1 MNLLDCDQKYLVSNG
16 RCVRQDNPQVGLR
29 SAILVAAS
37 IVLFALGNLVS
48 AQAPEKLDGVYRI
61 KVKQSGRLLHV
72 NGDASGDQLA
82 STRIQSDDD
91 YVKFEVKSNADG
103 TYNLRCKGNNR
114 LLQVSQNQLVST
126 QPTAEGDHTKFY
138 LEPQNDGTYK
148 IRVKS
153 NRNYLHLDGEGN
165 RLLTTAIQYDD
176 GYSRYFFQKQKAEQ
190 PDHEGTPEVDNAVT
204 GQNLT
209 SVDVFNGNEKTG
221 EIVEIGPR
229 QWEWRE
235 GGNRYPWQEE
245 RRTASSVFLSSNG
258 GFIELNVVKSGIF
271 GSDKTFRT
279 GDQYYLLKN
288 PVAKAKD
295 PMPVNPQIVEK
306 ITPKTDTWYAIQVAQ
321 TTNVID
327 VPRSSTENGES
338 LGVFYSN
345 KTPNQL
351 FRFVPTANGYYHLMN
366 QNSQKVL
373 AIESASRNTGMQVVQ
388 FDIGPGGND
397 QFQLQSARQGKQFHL
412 VAKHSGKPLELKNG
426 SLIQGDQLASAAR
439 FELIEVSKVKM
450 GSTPSVDPVN
460 PRKEMADSSKVNGT
474 NVVSFEVWYEGLK
487 EIKKPDGTRYRFED
501 RKREKVSEKTYYWY
515 EENGFWRFD
524 RVGFPPKER
533 TYTAKF
539 TVLKRNNDELWLQEQ
554 GREDGF
560 LVNFKTGAWYT
571 IYQGKINFQEKD
583 YLVKNAE
590 TGYIGE
596 TDNPTRIIK
605 FKPEWYDTDDQ
616 NFKSMASIERGT
628 DPGTVKEDVPN
639 SLQNF
644 LPYRFDKMHPYLL
657 YQTGVQKRQI
667 FESPKEYY
675 YEDRTYPTLFYFNR
689 HNIGGSNRSGQV
701 FFSESDRQKAFSASA
716 SVEASGYG
724 VSVGL
729 EGSYGENSG
738 TTSSTE
744 NTSVYISSYR
754 ARYWLTLNKEN
765 VKLTQ
770 DFRNLVL
777 TNRNPRRF
785 LEDVGTHYPLAVL
798 YGSQAFMDQRVTETS
813 LTKTLGNDWGAGVT
827 ASGGAFG
834 VSAAV
839 SANYNQSS
847 SSAKTD
853 TSKFESETLVV
864 VGGESIAA
872 DAGTSDRDAMPI
884 KVVLRPIYEL
894 IRPELFPGVDENL
907 VLSQR
912 NKIEQASKEMYGQN
926 PNPSI
931 RPSGYETKNGYRTR
945 WDKNIFGPLP
955 SSSDTAATR
964 RFSQQRDEI
973 GTPLLFTFH
982 IRGLSAI
989 LGSDKIEA
997 FDSKGRRI
1005 NIVKLTEPK
1014 GSPFIN
1020 KSWFCYMT
1028 LTPDV
1033 IDNAYYD
1040 YGTDSTITIRGED
1053 YTGKVKTVSFTLDQ
1067 VRMQTGQRDPRAFTN
1082 YPKVRNPKVNPGLQ
1096 LDHLDAYSE
1105 RAFENTKAGDQNSA
1119 LPKAPWEA
1127 N

>member
-176 GYSRYFFQKQKAEQ
+176 GYSRYFFQKQKAAQ
-190 PDHEGTPEVDNAVT
+190 PAHGGTPEVDNAVT
-204 GQNLT
+204 GQNLA

-258 GFIELNVVKSGIF
+258 GYIELNVVKSGIF

-279 GDQYYLLKN
+279 GDQYFLLKN

-306 ITPKTDTWYAIQVAQ
+306 ITPKTDTWYVIQVAK

-351 FRFVPTANGYYHLMN
+351 FRFIPTANGYYHLMN

-397 QFQLQSARQGKQFHL
+397 QFQLQSAKQGKQFHL
-412 VAKHSGKPLELKNG
+412 VAKHSGKPIEVKNG
-426 SLIQGDQLASAAR
+426 ALIQGDQLASAAR
-439 FELIEVSKVKM
+439 FELVEAGKVQRD
-450 GSTPSVDPVN
+450 SPLQVEPVN
-460 PRKEMADSSKVNGT
+460 PRGDMADGSKVDGT
-474 NVVSFEVWYEGLK
+474 NVVSFEVWFEGTK
-487 EIKKPDGTRYRFED
+487 EIKKPDGTRYRLED
-501 RKREKVSEKTYYWY
+501 RKREKVSEKSLLWY
-515 EENGFWRFD
+515 EENGFWRQD
-524 RVGFPPKER
+524 RLWLPPKDR
-533 TYTAKF
+533 TDQFKY
-539 TVLKRNNDELWLQEQ
+539 TVLRRNKDELWLQEQ
-554 GREDGF
+554 GSDTGF
-560 LVNFKTGAWYT
+560 LANFKTGAWYR
-571 IYQGKINFQEKD
+571 IYQGKIHGQEPD
-583 YLVKNAE
+583 YLIKNAE
-590 TGYIGE
+590 TGFTLTPDE
-596 TDNPTRIIK
+596 PTRIIK
-605 FKPEWYDTDDQ
+605 FDPEWYDTPDQ

-644 LPYRFDKMHPYLL
+644 VPYRFDTMHPYLL

-675 YEDRTYPTLFYFNR
+675 YEDRTYPTLFFFSR

-716 SVEASGYG
+716 SVEAGGYG

-777 TNRNPRRF
+777 TNRNPQRF
-785 LEDVGTHYPLAVL
+785 LQDVGTHYPLAIL
-798 YGSQAFMDQRVTETS
+798 YGSQAFMDQRVSETS

-853 TSKFESETLVV
+853 TSKFESENLVV
-864 VGGESIAA
+864 VGGESISA

-907 VLSQR
+907 VIAQR
-912 NKIEQASKEMYGQN
+912 KKIEQALKEMFGQN
-926 PNPSI
+926 PRPYI
-931 RPSGYETKNGYRTR
+931 RPSGYETKNGYRTH
-945 WDKNIFGPLP
+945 WDKDVFGPIP
-955 SSSDTAATR
+955 SNPNAESNL
-964 RFSQQRDEI
+964 RFLKQVDEI
-973 GTPLLFTFH
+973 GTPILFTFH

-989 LGSDKIEA
+989 SGSDQIEA
-997 FDSKGRRI
+997 YDSKGRDI
-1005 NIVKLTEPK
+1005 NIVKLAEPQ
-1014 GSPFIN
+1014 GSDFAN
-1020 KSWFCYMT
+1020 KSWYCYLT
-1028 LTPDV
+1028 LIPDV
-1033 IDNAYYD
+1033 INNTYYD
-1040 YGTDSTITIRGED
+1040 YGTDSTITIRGVD
-1053 YTGKVKTVSFTLDQ
+1053 YTGKVKTVSFKLDQ
-1067 VRMQTGQRDPRAFTN
+1067 IRMQTDQRDPRAFTT
-1082 YPKVRNPKVNPGLQ
+1082 YPKVRNPKVKPGLL
-1096 LDHLDAYSE
+1096 LDYLDAYAE
-1105 RAFENTKAGDQNSA
+1105 RAFESTKAGDQNSA
-1119 LPKAPWEA
+1119 LPKAPWES